1 MTWAAD
7 ITDTMAHLYSFGS
20 PTVCRCVGNFK
31 MKTRLALAITFV
43 LLLLGCHSSTL
54 TRGKA
59 KNVIESS
66 DLYKLQKA
74 RVALTSGEF
83 QNLWRA
89 GYLQVRMVMFQ
100 QQLEVGPKGKGLIDS
115 GNLWPGGTNPS
126 IVLAAPLKP
135 YVLDVT
141 GITDGETGSKI
152 VEYKWN
158 WDFSTQPKELQD
170 FFKNHPVGEE
180 KATLRLYDDGWR
192 AEWKK

>member
-1 MTWAAD
+1 MKSQLVHYMGD
-7 ITDTMAHLYSFGS
+7 S
-20 PTVCRCVGNFK
+20 K
-31 MKTRLALAITFV
+31 MKTRLVLAIAFV
-43 LLLLGCHSSTL
+43 LLLVGCHSSTL

-59 KNVIESS
+59 KDVIESS
-66 DLYKLQKA
+66 DRYKLQKVH
-74 RVALTSGEF
+74 VALTNGEF

-115 GNLWPGGTNPS
+115 GNLWPGGTNPA
-126 IVLAAPLKP
+126 IVLSTPLKP
-135 YVLDVT
+135 HVLEVT
-141 GITDGETGSKI
+141 GITDGENGSKI
-152 VEYKWN
+152 VEYNWN

-170 FFKNHPVGEE
+170 FFKDHPVGQD